1 MRNAK
6 PPRREGA
13 GLETTHFRVF
23 AASRLGVEAYIL
35 VHMQVLV
42 AGSSGFVGREVVR
55 QALLQGCQV
64 FALVRMQGGAHLDE
78 EAVKSGQLVPV
89 PFGADAE
96 VLATGFGLDTS
107 PIVLNC
113 AGAVRERPRLDLDA
127 SGPGAAQEAVKLA
140 DELEAQR
147 LVHLSPLLKADDPFT
162 RAKRAAEDEV
172 RRCRRPV
179 AILRAAPAWGA
190 GDALLDEIGAWM
202 MRSPL
207 IPRFLEQVP
216 LQPLDVEDLA
226 LAMLA
231 AKPGTQEIGGA
242 RLTWTRLLEAAAEA
256 AGKKL
261 VGPHLSDAAALRV
274 ARWFGG
280 GRLGSDLVPF
290 TEDGFRRHALG
301 YEVAENALPALLNRE
316 ARTVEDYLAHEWPY
330 RAGA

>member
-1 MRNAK
+1 
-6 PPRREGA
+6 
-13 GLETTHFRVF
+13 
-23 AASRLGVEAYIL
+23 
-35 VHMQVLV
+35 MQVLV

-64 FALVRMQGGAHLDE
+64 FAMVRMHGGAHLDE

-89 PFGADAE
+89 PFGAEAE

-113 AGAVRERPRLDLDA
+113 AGAVRERPKLDLDA
-127 SGPGAAQEAVKLA
+127 AGPAVAREMAQLA

-147 LVHLSPLLKADDPFT
+147 LVHLSPLLKADDAFT
-162 RAKRAAEDEV
+162 RGKRAAEDEI

-190 GDALLDEIGAWM
+190 GDALLDEVGAWM

-207 IPRFLEQVP
+207 IPRFLEQAP

-226 LAMLA
+226 LALLA
-231 AKPGTQEIGGA
+231 VGPGEHEAGGEP
-242 RLTWTRLLEAAAEA
+242 LTWNGLLEAAAAA
-256 AGKKL
+256 AGKRL
-261 VGPHLSDAAALRV
+261 VGPHLSDRAALRL
-274 ARWFGG
+274 ARWFGNG
-280 GRLGSDLVPF
+280 KLGSDLVPF

-301 YEVAENALPALLNRE
+301 YEVAVNALPGLLGR
-316 ARTVEDYLAHEWPY
+316 APRPVEDYLASEWPY
-330 RAGA
+330 RASA

>member
-1 MRNAK
+1 M
-6 PPRREGA
+6 
-13 GLETTHFRVF
+13 LYSF
-23 AASRLGVEAYIL
+23 L
-35 VHMQVLV
+35 MQVLV

-55 QALLQGCQV
+55 QALIQGCQV
-64 FALVRMQGGAHLDE
+64 FALVRMQGDAHLDE

-96 VLATGFGLDTS
+96 VLVTGFGLDTS

-113 AGAVRERPRLDLDA
+113 AGAVRERPGLDLGA
-127 SGPGAAQEAVKLA
+127 AGPGAAHEAVRLA
-140 DELEAQR
+140 DDLEAQR

-162 RAKRAAEDEV
+162 HAKREAEEAV
-172 RRCRRPV
+172 LRCKRSV

-207 IPRFLEQVP
+207 IPRFLEQIP

-226 LAMLA
+226 IALLT
-231 AKPGTQEIGGA
+231 AKPGAQEVGGA
-242 RLTWTRLLEAAAEA
+242 RLTWTALLEAAASA

-261 VGPHLSDAAALRV
+261 VGPHLSDTAALRL

-316 ARTVEDYLAHEWPY
+316 ARTVQDYLASEWAY
-330 RAGA
+330 RAEA